1 MDQINDINSIINNL
15 PMIINNYLDDHDD
28 DLQWNI
34 GWVIDRTPDLNLI
47 NNINTEFDDINFINN
62 IQNIRNQH
70 FDEIFAEATQSLL
83 NGTIQFNSNADAD
96 THDNIDDLPELINI
110 YDDDFI
116 PFEPLP
122 IHQPTIQT
130 EVHEIL
136 VSDEERVCPICYET
150 RECQDISQI
159 NCGHKFC
166 GLCLTK
172 HIHKNRIQSRCPLC
186 RENITHI
193 TFQTHQDNAVFLEI

>member
-1 MDQINDINSIINNL
+1 MAQINDFNHINFNNL
-15 PMIINNYLDDHDD
+15 PIINNYLDDDDD

-130 EVHEIL
+130 EVRKIP
-136 VSDEERVCPICYET
+136 VSEEERECPICYET
-150 RECQDISQI
+150 REYQDISQT

-166 GLCLTK
+166 GLCLTQ
-172 HIHKNRIQSRCPLC
+172 HIHTSRIQPHCPLC
-186 RENITHI
+186 RDNITHI
-193 TFQTHQDNAVFLEI
+193 TFQTNQHNANFLQI